1 MSELWTVNISLTGR
15 RAIAWTKLRNILLG
29 LYPGF
34 GTRHGSDK
42 HLACGN
48 ATNLDCCE
56 LMAIIVDYNMAI
68 ITLDCLYSGLSCQST
83 PIEALSMPYG

>member
-1 MSELWTVNISLTGR
+1 MSELWTMNLSLTGR
-15 RAIAWTKLRNILLG
+15 RAIAWTKLRNVLLG

-42 HLACGN
+42 HLAYGN
-48 ATNLDCCE
+48 ETNLDCCE

-68 ITLDCLYSGLSCQST
+68 ITLDSLYSGLSCQST